1 MAQWLRPKLSEGPLL
16 TFNRELHALHG
27 HAGYPSARKL
37 YLAVNKVVSHTNIH
51 HAFIKPILPSWG
63 VVEVVVEQLAHLAR
77 PRLASEAEV
86 IRFKALWDK
95 AHAST
100 SVPPP
105 VPDDREPSPTSERV
119 SASDGVGSTFLPG
132 AFVSPNRLIYEAIV
146 DLHKAGKPV
155 GVPQV
160 AAELERR
167 GQLDF
172 CGGEDY
178 LFECVKVAIKGAYEA
193 GMSVPEFGAL
203 SARKVQTSAKAREEL
218 LISVFERGSNPE
230 RVRKAYERV
239 SELHPHWTRRQG
251 EIDASA

>member
-37 YLAVNKVVSHTNIH
+37 YLAVGKVVSHTNIH
-51 HAFIKPILPSWG
+51 HAFIKPTLPSWG

-77 PRLASEAEV
+77 PRLVSETEV
-86 IRFKALWDK
+86 IRFKGLWDE
-95 AHAST
+95 AYAST
-100 SVPPP
+100 SVTPR
-105 VPDDREPSPTSERV
+105 VASDREPPAASERP
-119 SASDGVGSTFLPG
+119 SATDSVGATFLPG
-132 AFVSPNRLIYEAIV
+132 AWVNRNRLIHEAIMA
-146 DLHKAGKPV
+146 LYKAGRPV

-167 GQLDF
+167 GQLEF

-178 LFECVKVAIKGAYEA
+178 LFECVKAAIKGAYDA
-193 GMSVPEFGAL
+193 GVSVPEYAVL
-203 SARKVQTSAKAREEL
+203 SARKVHASAKAREDL
-218 LISVFERGSNPE
+218 LLAVFERGSNPE

-239 SELHPHWTRRQG
+239 SELHPNWARQQG
-251 EIDASA
+251 ANETSG